1 MTFIDYITIFDNY
14 YLSIAST
21 LIYSY
26 QLNSSNFIFTYLF
39 LSYLNISF
47 IISFNYYF
55 SYYFRFYYIKNFIL
69 FNNII
74 LLTIVIYEN

>member
-1 MTFIDYITIFDNY
+1 MIFIDYIAIFDNY

-47 IISFNYYF
+47 IISFNHYF